1 MGLDYQWSQYVW
13 PSGDRHPPHRAG
25 YVARSVA
32 FLVAIIAQVRR
43 MGRGGQNDLRGF
55 KWLIAKISS

>member
-1 MGLDYQWSQYVW
+1 MGTTGLCRRAVLDDQLAQF
-13 PSGDRHPPHRAG
+13 AG
-25 YVARSVA
+25 YVARSVS